1 MTIISLIIFFVL
13 VSRPGYQA
21 MAVLEINITELALYT
36 ITTVAVL
43 IGMCQMREL
52 RYVRGRNL
60 ELDNILLIVAQTGS
74 FIYNLFTIIGGHFTI
89 KKSTPL
95 VLVTALASL
104 VQLLIQTLFI
114 LDASKRSAATPEQT
128 RRKPGREVVTF
139 LLVTNLAM
147 WSINTLEKSRADSH
161 PVQLKFYGVWAW
173 TIITHVNTNHSI
185 FKF

>member
-1 MTIISLIIFFVL
+1 
-13 VSRPGYQA
+13 
-21 MAVLEINITELALYT
+21 MAVLEINITELVLYT
-36 ITTVAVL
+36 ITTISVL

-74 FIYNLFTIIGGHFTI
+74 FIYNLFTIIGGHFTLKN
-89 KKSTPL
+89 KKSNPL

-114 LDASKRSAATPEQT
+114 LDASKRSASTPEQI
-128 RRKPGREVVTF
+128 RRKPGREIVTF

-161 PVQLKFYGVWAW
+161 PVQLQFYGVWAW
-173 TIITHVNTNHSI
+173 TIITHVS
-185 FKF
+185 